1 MNIINVDYYFSALPL
16 LGLQLA
22 IPPLSYALT
31 VEKPPEVLEHFF
43 RFFYSIL
50 PREFLAP
57 DFLESLMYTISRE
70 RIEISYAIISHL
82 FVHVSYGHLLNN
94 VTAMVNIKIM

>member
-1 MNIINVDYYFSALPL
+1 
-16 LGLQLA
+16 
-22 IPPLSYALT
+22 
-31 VEKPPEVLEHFF
+31 
-43 RFFYSIL
+43 
-50 PREFLAP
+50 
-57 DFLESLMYTISRE
+57 LMYTISRE